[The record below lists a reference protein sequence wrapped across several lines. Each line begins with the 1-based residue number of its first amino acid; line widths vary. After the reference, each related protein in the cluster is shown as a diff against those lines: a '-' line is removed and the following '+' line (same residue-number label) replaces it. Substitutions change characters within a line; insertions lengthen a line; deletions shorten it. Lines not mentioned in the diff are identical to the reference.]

1 MAHDLLHENGDT
13 GVNDDQATP
22 APLLDG
28 APDTTS
34 AVPGSVV
41 VVRRRTWPAL
51 VAFALPVVL
60 ALVAVVAL
68 WGSVGGGGS
77 TAPVQVPAGETYT
90 YVIPAGTA
98 EKMANNQ
105 FVADILPEFVSLNVG
120 DSIVVE
126 NLDSAT
132 HTFGPLTVRANE
144 TTSLDFINPGIYFGL
159 CTVGQH
165 DSITIQV
172 T

>member
-1 MAHDLLHENGDT
+1 MSHDLAQTTPEAELSH
-13 GVNDDQATP
+13 DDEPTTRPADEGGAAVDPTP
-22 APLLDG
+22 PM
-28 APDTTS
+28 PM
-34 AVPGSVV
+34 
-41 VVRRRTWPAL
+41 RRRTWPAV

-60 ALVAVVAL
+60 AIVAVVAL
-68 WGSVGGGGS
+68 WGSVGGGS
-77 TAPVQVPAGETYT
+77 SAPAAVPVGETYT

-105 FVADILPEFVSLNVG
+105 YVADILPEFVSLRVG

-132 HTFGPLTVRANE
+132 HVFGPITVRANE

>member
-1 MAHDLLHENGDT
+1 MSHDLSREDPEADVSEDHAEST
-13 GVNDDQATP
+13 GVEDAVSVP
-22 APLLDG
+22 A
-28 APDTTS
+28 APP
-34 AVPGSVV
+34 VI
-41 VVRRRTWPAL
+41 RRRTWPAV
-51 VAFALPVVL
+51 VAFVLPVVL
-60 ALVAVVAL
+60 AITAVVAL
-68 WGSVGGGGS
+68 WGSVGGSGT
-77 TAPVQVPAGETYT
+77 TAVQVPVGETYT

-105 FVADILPEFVSLNVG
+105 FVADILPEFVSLRVG

-132 HTFGPLTVRANE
+132 HTFGPITVRANE

>member
-1 MAHDLLHENGDT
+1 MPTDPTDLPD
-13 GVNDDQATP
+13 P
-22 APLLDG
+22 SAPLDPAAAVDPAAPLDP
-28 APDTTS
+28 A
-34 AVPGSVV
+34 AV
-41 VVRRRTWPAL
+41 VVRRRTWPAV
-51 VAFALPVVL
+51 VAFVLPVVL
-60 ALVAVVAL
+60 AIAAVVAL
-68 WGSVGGGGS
+68 WGSVGGNS
-77 TAPVQVPAGETYT
+77 TAAVQVPVGETYT

-132 HTFGPLTVRANE
+132 HTFGPITVRANE

>member
-1 MAHDLLHENGDT
+1 
-13 GVNDDQATP
+13 
-22 APLLDG
+22 
-28 APDTTS
+28 
-34 AVPGSVV
+34 
-41 VVRRRTWPAL
+41 
-51 VAFALPVVL
+51 
-60 ALVAVVAL
+60 
-68 WGSVGGGGS
+68 
-77 TAPVQVPAGETYT
+77 
-90 YVIPAGTA
+90 VIPAGTA

-105 FVADILPEFVSLNVG
+105 FVADILPEFVSLRVG

-132 HTFGPLTVRANE
+132 HTFGPITVRANE